1 MNIKVKALEWAEHPS
16 GKPLWRA
23 HAPSIGWY
31 GASAII
37 SPASWQF
44 DGLDETVTHDVAD
57 IDAAKA
63 AAQAD
68 YERRILSALEPSP
81 DMRDGLPLDRE
92 TLGRMVRE
100 AWVRWALTQP
110 APKPSWL
117 VPYDEMSEPDKEAD
131 RQIGEAIAKW
141 TMLHHEARNALADPD
156 MREAVEA
163 RPGGSTT
170 AFTRDQLARLA
181 FVVFYSPVL
190 CASQNIK
197 AVADEIDC
205 CPGCDHVSS
214 GGTCHVSYR
223 GDYCPND
230 LAETLRQIGVA
241 LYGPGNPSHYVESVF
256 GPDQMPV
263 FRSLTGAKP

>member
-1 MNIKVKALEWAEHPS
+1 MSEELKPCPHCGLGGDEIELLEDRERVIVSHYVYCDGCGARTGYKFS
-16 GKPLWRA
+16 GEAAIAAWNRR
-23 HAPSIGWY
+23 APS
-31 GASAII
+31 
-37 SPASWQF
+37 
-44 DGLDETVTHDVAD
+44 
-57 IDAAKA
+57 
-63 AAQAD
+63 
-68 YERRILSALEPSP
+68 
-81 DMRDGLPLDRE
+81 
-92 TLGRMVRE
+92 
-100 AWVRWALTQP
+100 
-110 APKPSWL
+110 
-117 VPYDEMSEPDKEAD
+117 
-131 RQIGEAIAKW
+131 
-141 TMLHHEARNALADPD
+141 PD

-230 LAETLRQIGVA
+230 IAETLRQIGVA

>member
-23 HAPSIGWY
+23 HAPNIGWY

-44 DGLDETVTHDVAD
+44 DGLDETVTHDAAD

-68 YERRILSALEPSP
+68 YERRILSAIEPSP
-81 DMRDGLPLDRE
+81 DMR
-92 TLGRMVRE
+92 
-100 AWVRWALTQP
+100 
-110 APKPSWL
+110 K
-117 VPYDEMSEPDKEAD
+117 
-131 RQIGEAIAKW
+131 
-141 TMLHHEARNALADPD
+141 
-156 MREAVEA
+156 AVEA
-163 RPGGSTT
+163 LTAPGGSTT
-170 AFTRDQLARLA
+170 AFTCDQLARLA

-190 CASQNIK
+190 CAPQNIK
-197 AVADEIDC
+197 AVVDEIDC
-205 CPGCDHVSS
+205 CPGCDHVSN
-214 GGTCHVSYR
+214 GGTCIVSER

-230 LAETLRQIGVA
+230 LAETLRQISVA

-263 FRSLTGAKP
+263 FHSLTGAKP

>member
-1 MNIKVKALEWAEHPS
+1 
-16 GKPLWRA
+16 
-23 HAPSIGWY
+23 
-31 GASAII
+31 
-37 SPASWQF
+37 
-44 DGLDETVTHDVAD
+44 
-57 IDAAKA
+57 
-63 AAQAD
+63 
-68 YERRILSALEPSP
+68 
-81 DMRDGLPLDRE
+81 
-92 TLGRMVRE
+92 
-100 AWVRWALTQP
+100 
-110 APKPSWL
+110 
-117 VPYDEMSEPDKEAD
+117 MSEELKPCPFCGGDPIMRRTVQEYPAD
-131 RQIGEAIAKW
+131 ADGPAGDYDAWFTFHCDDCGVEMGGEYRAEAIAAW
-141 TMLHHEARNALADPD
+141 NRRAPSPD

-214 GGTCHVSYR
+214 GGTCHVSYC